1 MSTRAVRGATTVK
14 ENTREAILTETGFL
28 LREMMEKNSLKNE
41 DIICILFTAT
51 EDLNTAYPAAA
62 ARELGI
68 VSAGLLD
75 YPELKVKGG
84 LKMCIRVLMLTE
96 AIVAQSEIKHVY
108 LNGAKILRTD
118 LLRDE
123 NRVAVALDGPAG
135 SGKSTIAKLVA
146 KELGFTYIDTGAMY
160 RSVAF
165 YCIDKDIDYN
175 NELQVISRLDNI
187 NIAVLSTKM
196 GQRYLLNGDDVTD
209 LIRSPEVSEGAS
221 KVATYKA
228 VREKLVALQRE
239 CAAKQSVIM
248 DGRDIGT
255 NVLPNAEV
263 KVFMEGQVEERA
275 KRRFEELELKGI
287 TTTYEEI
294 LEDIKKRDYN
304 DSHREYNPLRK
315 AEDAVLLDTT
325 HMTIEEVKDYIVE
338 EIKKHIKE
346 EE

>member
-1 MSTRAVRGATTVK
+1 MSIRAVRGATTVK
-14 ENTREAILTETGFL
+14 ENTKEAILFETGYL
-28 LREMMEKNSLKNE
+28 LKEIMEKNSLKNE
-41 DIICILFTAT
+41 DVISIMFTAT
-51 EDLNTAYPAAA
+51 DDLNTAYPAAA
-62 ARELGI
+62 ARKIGI
-68 VSAGLLD
+68 TNAGLLD
-75 YPELKVKGG
+75 YPELKVAGG

-96 AIVAQSEIKHVY
+96 AIVPQSEIKHVY
-108 LNGAKILRTD
+108 LNGARVLRTD

-175 NELQVISRLDNI
+175 NELEVISRLDDI
-187 NIAVLSTKM
+187 SITILSTKKE
-196 GQRYLLNGDDVTD
+196 QRYLLNGDDVTD
-209 LIRSPEVSEGAS
+209 LLRSPEVSEGAS
-221 KVATYKA
+221 KVASYKA
-228 VREKLVALQRE
+228 VREKLVAIQRE
-239 CAAKQSVIM
+239 CASKQSVIM

-263 KVFMEGQVEERA
+263 KVFMDGNVEERA

-304 DSHREYNPLRK
+304 DSHREYNPLRR

-325 HMTIEEVKDYIVE
+325 YMSIEEVKDYIVE
-338 EIKKHIKE
+338 EIKKYLKE
-346 EE
+346 E

>member
-1 MSTRAVRGATTVK
+1 M
-14 ENTREAILTETGFL
+14 
-28 LREMMEKNSLKNE
+28 
-41 DIICILFTAT
+41 
-51 EDLNTAYPAAA
+51 
-62 ARELGI
+62 
-68 VSAGLLD
+68 
-75 YPELKVKGG
+75 
-84 LKMCIRVLMLTE
+84 
-96 AIVAQSEIKHVY
+96 
-108 LNGAKILRTD
+108 LRTD
-118 LLRDE
+118 LSQDE

-146 KELGFTYIDTGAMY
+146 KELGFIYIDTGAMY

-175 NELQVISRLDNI
+175 NELEVISNLDNI
-187 NIAVLSTKM
+187 NITIQSTKIE
-196 GQRYLLNGDDVTD
+196 QRYLLNDVDVTD
-209 LIRSPEVSEGAS
+209 LLRSPEVSEGAS
-221 KVATYKA
+221 KVASYKA

-263 KVFMEGQVEERA
+263 KVFMEGKVEERA

-304 DSHREYNPLRK
+304 DSHREYNPLKR

-325 HMTIEEVKDYIVE
+325 YMTIEEVKDYIVE
-338 EIKKHIKE
+338 EIKKHLKE
-346 EE
+346 G